1 VKHYSYSGIY
11 VNVSG
16 LVSIAKPWMCH
27 CSLLCGQSRKE
38 LRGEKGHVVERRR
51 GKQHAELHRRN
62 SRGYRNST
70 VD

>member
-1 VKHYSYSGIY
+1 L
-11 VNVSG
+11 VN
-16 LVSIAKPWMCH
+16 IAKLWICH

-70 VD
+70 VG